1 MRFFFI
7 NRNNT
12 SKNKI
17 MHDFSNNFK
26 ERIKSLNVQD
36 ITDKIL
42 TVLNNAFDS
51 VQKVDSKVLISF
63 KEFESDSLL
72 SHIFT
77 VNVDFVQLSKNT
89 LKINNLDS
97 LSIDII
103 KTCQNNLDKTL
114 ENENYLTIEKYA
126 VQDFVTEV
134 IKDYFKESVTTE
146 KVYTISVKP
155 QDSLLIVND
164 EIVTTI
170 NGTYSDKAP
179 ENSEIKVYIS
189 SENYEPLEET
199 ITLSSEKSVFNFEL
213 KPVLCAFNLVTVPET
228 DNVHLYKK
236 VERTYLNEKTGTA
249 LKESTKP
256 SSFVF
261 SDLET
266 GYSEIPLVKNGRVYQ
281 CSVNKGSEFVLQV
294 KKRLYKDITETILF
308 ERDIF
313 EVLDLEKYCI
323 PVKITGPENCS
334 VYVNDELVEIP
345 YKTELGVN
353 EGLKIEALSD
363 TGEVYKN
370 FVIGNES
377 NISTGLEFNINFTKM
392 FDFDIKVE
400 DSSDLYIN
408 NLKIDSTSYS
418 EQFIEGS
425 VVDVRV
431 EKSGYVPI
439 VERFYITHDI
449 EKEYTLTEKLPEK
462 VLSISVEPQDAYLIL
477 NGQQVTNPYTGM
489 FTENS
494 EIQIKAFKSG
504 YKAITENIILNS
516 DIEKKYILEEVQIE
530 KPILNIDCNIPDAT
544 LVVNNDFIS
553 LPASIYGVPGSLYS
567 VMISKEGYKTYTNEI
582 RLVENTDLHV
592 ELEKLSE
599 LELTDKVKLKVNC
612 SKLNSIIMINGVQV
626 DNNSTVEYPRG
637 TILDIEATYPGYVTY
652 SRRMSISEDTD
663 LDIVLEKS
671 ENLSTYRVYV
681 YNTTGATLTVNDK
694 QVAAPYV
701 SDFEYGSKVK
711 IKSEL
716 EGYETYENELFID
729 QDYIININ
737 LKKKV
742 DINIETVIPE

>member
-1 MRFFFI
+1 MY
-7 NRNNT
+7 
-12 SKNKI
+12 
-17 MHDFSNNFK
+17 DFSNAFK
-26 ERIKSLNVQD
+26 EQIKGLNVQS
-36 ITDKIL
+36 ISAKIL

-51 VQKVDSKVLISF
+51 IQNQDGKVLISF
-63 KEFESDSLL
+63 KEFESNSVLN
-72 SHIFT
+72 HVFT
-77 VNVDFVQLSKNT
+77 VNVDFVQLSKNV
-89 LKINNLDS
+89 LKINNLNS

-103 KTCQNNLDKTL
+103 KTCRTKNFDKTL

-134 IKDYFKESVTTE
+134 VKDYFKESIVNE
-146 KVYTISVKP
+146 KVYTITVSP
-155 QDSLLIVND
+155 QDALLIVND

-179 ENSEIKVYIS
+179 ENSEIKVYVS
-189 SENYEPLEET
+189 HDNYEPVEET
-199 ITLSSEKSVFNFEL
+199 IALSSEKSVFNFEL
-213 KPVLCAFNLVTVPET
+213 KPVLCTFNLVTVPET

-261 SDLET
+261 SDPEYT
-266 GYSEIPLVKNGRVYQ
+266 YSEIPLVKNDRVYQ

-294 KKRLYKDITETILF
+294 KKRLYKDISKTILF

-334 VYVNDELVEIP
+334 VYVNDELLAIP
-345 YKTELGVN
+345 YKTDLGVN

-400 DSSDLYIN
+400 DSADLFIN
-408 NLKIDSTSYS
+408 NLKIDSGAYS
-418 EQFIEGS
+418 EKLIEGS

-431 EKSGYVPI
+431 EKSGYVP
-439 VERFYITHDI
+439 VTERFYITHDI
-449 EKEYTLTEKLPEK
+449 EKEYVLTEKLPEK

-494 EIQIKAFKSG
+494 EIQIKAFASG
-504 YKAITENIILNS
+504 YKAITENIVINS
-516 DIEKKYILEEVQIE
+516 DIEKQYTLEEVQIE
-530 KPILNIDCNIPDAT
+530 KPILNINCNIPDAT
-544 LVVNNDFIS
+544 LVVNNDFIT
-553 LPASIYGVPGSLYS
+553 LPAAIYGVPGSLYS
-567 VMISKEGYKTYTNEI
+567 VMISKEGFKTYSNEI
-582 RLVENTDLHV
+582 RLVENTDLNV
-592 ELEKLSE
+592 ELEELSE
-599 LELTDKVKLKVNC
+599 SELTDKVKLKVNC

-652 SRRMSISEDTD
+652 SRRMSISEDTE
-663 LDIVLEKS
+663 LEITLEKS
-671 ENLSTYRVYV
+671 ENLSTYRVYI
-681 YNTTGATLTVNDK
+681 YNTSGATLTVNDK

-716 EGYETYENELFID
+716 DGYKTYENELFIN
-729 QDYIININ
+729 QDYIVNIN
-737 LKKKV
+737 LEKIDEKVDV
-742 DINIETVIPE
+742 DININVK

>member
-1 MRFFFI
+1 MY
-7 NRNNT
+7 
-12 SKNKI
+12 
-17 MHDFSNNFK
+17 DFSNAFK
-26 ERIKSLNVQD
+26 EQIKGLNVQS
-36 ITDKIL
+36 TSAKIL

-51 VQKVDSKVLISF
+51 IQNQDGKVLISF
-63 KEFESDSLL
+63 KEFESNSLL

-77 VNVDFVQLSKNT
+77 VNVDFVQLSKNV
-89 LKINNLDS
+89 LKINNLNS

-103 KTCQNNLDKTL
+103 KTCRTKNFDKTL

-126 VQDFVTEV
+126 IQDFVTEV
-134 IKDYFKESVTTE
+134 VKDYFKETVTNE
-146 KVYTISVKP
+146 KVYTISVSP
-155 QDSLLIVND
+155 QDALLIVND

-179 ENSEIKVYIS
+179 ENSEIKVYVS
-189 SENYEPLEET
+189 HDNYEPVEET

-261 SDLET
+261 SDPEYT
-266 GYSEIPLVKNGRVYQ
+266 YSEIPLVKNDRVYQ

-294 KKRLYKDITETILF
+294 KKRLYKDISKTILF
-308 ERDIF
+308 DRDIF

-334 VYVNDELVEIP
+334 VYINDELVEIP

-400 DSSDLYIN
+400 DSADLYIN
-408 NLKIDSTSYS
+408 NLKIDSNTYS
-418 EQFIEGS
+418 EKLIEGS

-431 EKSGYVPI
+431 EKSGYVP
-439 VERFYITHDI
+439 VTERFYITHDI
-449 EKEYTLTEKLPEK
+449 EKEYVLTEKLPEK

-504 YKAITENIILNS
+504 YKAITENIIVNS
-516 DIEKKYILEEVQIE
+516 DIEKNYVLEEVQIN
-530 KPILNIDCNIPDAT
+530 KPILNIDCNVEDAV
-544 LVVNNDFIS
+544 LVVNNDFVT
-553 LPASIYGVPGSLYS
+553 LPASIYGNPGSLYS
-567 VMISKEGYKTYTNEI
+567 IMISKEGFKTYTNEI

-592 ELEKLSE
+592 ELEKLSSE
-599 LELTDKVKLKVNC
+599 ELTDKVKLNVKC
-612 SKLNSIIMINGVQV
+612 SKLNSLIMINGVQV

-637 TILDIEATYPGYVTY
+637 TILDIEVTYPGYATCS
-652 SRRMSISEDTD
+652 SRMTISEDTD
-663 LDIVLEKS
+663 LNIVLEKTDT
-671 ENLSTYRVYV
+671 LSSYRVYI
-681 YNTTGATLTVNDK
+681 YNTTGATLTVNGK

-716 EGYETYENELFID
+716 DGYETYENELFID
-729 QDYIININ
+729 QDYIIYIN
-737 LKKKV
+737 LEKIDEKL
-742 DINIETVIPE
+742 I

>member
-1 MRFFFI
+1 
-7 NRNNT
+7 
-12 SKNKI
+12 

-26 ERIKSLNVQD
+26 ERIKGLNVQS
-36 ITDKIL
+36 ISDKIL
-42 TVLNNAFDS
+42 TVLNSAFDS
-51 VQKVDSKVLISF
+51 VQQDDGKVLISF
-63 KEFESDSLL
+63 KEFESNSLL

-77 VNVDFVQLSKNT
+77 VNVDFVQLSKNV

-103 KTCQNNLDKTL
+103 KTCRTKNFDKTL

-126 VQDFVTEV
+126 IQDFVTEV
-134 IKDYFKESVTTE
+134 IKDYFKESVTNE

-155 QDSLLIVND
+155 QDALLIVND

-189 SENYEPLEET
+189 SDNYEPIEET
-199 ITLSSEKSVFNFEL
+199 ITLSSEKSVFDFEL

-261 SDLET
+261 SDLEYT
-266 GYSEIPLVKNGRVYQ
+266 YSEIPLVKNGRVYQ

-294 KKRLYKDITETILF
+294 KKRLYKDISETILF

-313 EVLDLEKYCI
+313 EVIDLEKYCI

-400 DSSDLYIN
+400 DSADLYIN
-408 NLKIDSTSYS
+408 NLKIDSGAYS
-418 EQFIEGS
+418 EKLIEGS

-431 EKSGYVPI
+431 EKSGYVP
-439 VERFYITHDI
+439 VTERFYITQDI

-477 NGQQVTNPYTGM
+477 NGQQVTNPYSGM

-504 YKAITENIILNS
+504 YKAITENIIVNS
-516 DIEKKYILEEVQIE
+516 DIEKNYILEEVQIN
-530 KPILNIDCNIPDAT
+530 KPILNIDCNVEGAV

-553 LPASIYGVPGSLYS
+553 LPASIYGNPGSLYS
-567 VMISKEGYKTYTNEI
+567 VMISKEGFKTYTNEI
-582 RLVENTDLHV
+582 RLLENTDLHV
-592 ELEKLSE
+592 ELEELSE
-599 LELTDKVKLKVNC
+599 SELTDKVKLNVKC

-626 DNNSTVEYPRG
+626 DNNSTLEYPRG
-637 TILDIEATYPGYVTY
+637 TILDIEATYPGYATY
-652 SRRMSISEDTD
+652 SSRMTISEDSD
-663 LDIVLEKS
+663 LDIVLEKTD
-671 ENLSTYRVYV
+671 NLSSYRVYV

-694 QVAAPYV
+694 QVSAPFV

-716 EGYETYENELFID
+716 DGYETYENELFID
-729 QDYIININ
+729 QDYIIYIN
-737 LKKKV
+737 LQKL
-742 DINIETVIPE
+742 

>member
-1 MRFFFI
+1 
-7 NRNNT
+7 
-12 SKNKI
+12 

-26 ERIKSLNVQD
+26 ERIKGLNVQS
-36 ITDKIL
+36 ISDKIL
-42 TVLNNAFDS
+42 TVLNSAFDS
-51 VQKVDSKVLISF
+51 VQQDDGKVLISF
-63 KEFESDSLL
+63 KEFESNSLL

-77 VNVDFVQLSKNT
+77 VNVDFVQLSKNV

-103 KTCQNNLDKTL
+103 KTCRTKNFDKTL

-126 VQDFVTEV
+126 IQDFVTEV
-134 IKDYFKESVTTE
+134 IKDYFKESVTNE

-155 QDSLLIVND
+155 QDALLIVND

-189 SENYEPLEET
+189 SDNYEPIEET

-236 VERTYLNEKTGTA
+236 VERTYLNENTGTA

-261 SDLET
+261 SDLEYT
-266 GYSEIPLVKNGRVYQ
+266 YSEIPLVKNGRVYQ
-281 CSVNKGSEFVLQV
+281 CSVNKGSEFVLEV
-294 KKRLYKDITETILF
+294 KKRLYKDISETILF

-345 YKTELGVN
+345 YKTELAVN

-400 DSSDLYIN
+400 DSADLYIN
-408 NLKIDSTSYS
+408 NLKIDSGTYS
-418 EQFIEGS
+418 EKLIEGS
-425 VVDVRV
+425 VIDVRV
-431 EKSGYVPI
+431 EKSGYVPV
-439 VERFYITHDI
+439 VERFYITQDI

-477 NGQQVTNPYTGM
+477 NGQQVTNPYSGM

-504 YKAITENIILNS
+504 YKAITENIIVNS
-516 DIEKKYILEEVQIE
+516 DIEKNYTLEEVQIN
-530 KPILNIDCNIPDAT
+530 KPILNIDCNVEGAT

-553 LPASIYGVPGSLYS
+553 LPASIYGNPGSLYS
-567 VMISKEGYKTYTNEI
+567 VMISKEGFKTYTNEI
-582 RLVENTDLHV
+582 RLLENTDLHV
-592 ELEKLSE
+592 ELEELSE
-599 LELTDKVKLKVNC
+599 SELTDKVKLNVKC

-626 DNNSTVEYPRG
+626 DNNSTLEYPRG
-637 TILDIEATYPGYVTY
+637 TILDIEATYPGYATY
-652 SRRMSISEDTD
+652 SSRMTISEDSD
-663 LDIVLEKS
+663 LDIVLEKTD
-671 ENLSTYRVYV
+671 NLSSYRVYV

-694 QVAAPYV
+694 QVSAPFV

-716 EGYETYENELFID
+716 DGYETYENELFID
-729 QDYIININ
+729 QDYIIYIN
-737 LKKKV
+737 LEKI
-742 DINIETVIPE
+742 DETLL

>member
-1 MRFFFI
+1 
-7 NRNNT
+7 
-12 SKNKI
+12 

-26 ERIKSLNVQD
+26 ERIKGLNVQS
-36 ITDKIL
+36 ISDKIL
-42 TVLNNAFDS
+42 TVLNSAFDS
-51 VQKVDSKVLISF
+51 VQQDDGKVLISF
-63 KEFESDSLL
+63 KEFESNSLL

-103 KTCQNNLDKTL
+103 KTCRTKNFDKTL

-126 VQDFVTEV
+126 IQDFVTEV
-134 IKDYFKESVTTE
+134 IKDYFKESVTNE

-155 QDSLLIVND
+155 QDALLIVND

-170 NGTYSDKAP
+170 NGTYSNKAP

-189 SENYEPLEET
+189 SDNYEPIEET
-199 ITLSSEKSVFNFEL
+199 ITLSSEKSVFDFEL

-261 SDLET
+261 SDLEYA
-266 GYSEIPLVKNGRVYQ
+266 YSEIPLVKNGRVYQ
-281 CSVNKGSEFVLQV
+281 CSVNKGSEFVLEV
-294 KKRLYKDITETILF
+294 KKRLYKDISETILF

-313 EVLDLEKYCI
+313 EVIDLEKYCI

-345 YKTELGVN
+345 YKTELAVN

-400 DSSDLYIN
+400 DSADLFIN
-408 NLKIDSTSYS
+408 NLKIDSGTYS
-418 EQFIEGS
+418 EKLIEGS

-431 EKSGYVPI
+431 EKSGYVPV
-439 VERFYITHDI
+439 VERFYITQDI
-449 EKEYTLTEKLPEK
+449 EKEYTLTERLPEK

-477 NGQQVTNPYTGM
+477 NGQQVTNPYSGM

-504 YKAITENIILNS
+504 YKAITENIIVNS
-516 DIEKKYILEEVQIE
+516 DIEKNYSLEEVQIN
-530 KPILNIDCNIPDAT
+530 KPILNIDCNVEDAV
-544 LVVNNDFIS
+544 LVVNNDFIT
-553 LPASIYGVPGSLYS
+553 LPASIYGNPGSLYS
-567 VMISKEGYKTYTNEI
+567 VMISKEGFKTYTNEI
-582 RLVENTDLHV
+582 RLLENTDLHV
-592 ELEKLSE
+592 ELEELSE
-599 LELTDKVKLKVNC
+599 SELTDKVKLNVKC

-626 DNNSTVEYPRG
+626 DNNSTLEYPRG
-637 TILDIEATYPGYVTY
+637 TILDIEATYPGYATY
-652 SRRMSISEDTD
+652 SSRMTISEDSD
-663 LDIVLEKS
+663 LDIVLEKTD
-671 ENLSTYRVYV
+671 NLSSYRVYV

-694 QVAAPYV
+694 QVSAPFV

-716 EGYETYENELFID
+716 DGYKTYENELFID
-729 QDYIININ
+729 QDYIIYIN
-737 LKKKV
+737 LQKL
-742 DINIETVIPE
+742 

>member
-1 MRFFFI
+1 
-7 NRNNT
+7 
-12 SKNKI
+12 
-17 MHDFSNNFK
+17 MHDFSNAFK
-26 ERIKSLNVQD
+26 EQIKGLNVQS
-36 ITDKIL
+36 ISAKIL

-51 VQKVDSKVLISF
+51 VQKDDSKVLISF
-63 KEFESDSLL
+63 KEFESNSVL

-77 VNVDFVQLSKNT
+77 VNVDFVQLSKNV

-103 KTCQNNLDKTL
+103 KTCRTKNFDKTL

-126 VQDFVTEV
+126 IQDFVTEV
-134 IKDYFKESVTTE
+134 VKDYFKESIVNE

-155 QDSLLIVND
+155 QDALLIVND
-164 EIVTTI
+164 KSVTTI

-179 ENSEIKVYIS
+179 ENSEIKVYVSHDNYQSIE
-189 SENYEPLEET
+189 ENIVVT
-199 ITLSSEKSVFNFEL
+199 SDKTLFNFNLE
-213 KPVLCAFNLVTVPET
+213 PVLCAFNLVTVPET

-261 SDLET
+261 SDPEYT
-266 GYSEIPLVKNGRVYQ
+266 YSEIPLVKNGRVYQ
-281 CSVNKGSEFVLQV
+281 CSVNKGSEFVLRV
-294 KKRLYKDITETILF
+294 KKRLYKDISETILF
-308 ERDIF
+308 EKDIF
-313 EVLDLEKYCI
+313 KVLDLEKYCI

-363 TGEVYKN
+363 SGEVYKN

-400 DSSDLYIN
+400 DSADLYIN
-408 NLKIDSTSYS
+408 NLKIDSGAYS
-418 EQFIEGS
+418 EKLIEGS

-431 EKSGYVPI
+431 EKSGYVP
-439 VERFYITHDI
+439 VTERFYITHDI

-477 NGQQVTNPYTGM
+477 NGQQVTNPYSGM

-504 YKAITENIILNS
+504 YKAITENIIVNS
-516 DIEKKYILEEVQIE
+516 DIEKNYALEEVQIE
-530 KPILNIDCNIPDAT
+530 KPILNIDCNIKDAT
-544 LVVNNDFIS
+544 LVVNNDFIT
-553 LPASIYGVPGSLYS
+553 LPASIYGNPGSLYS
-567 VMISKEGYKTYTNEI
+567 VMISKEGFKTYTNEI
-582 RLVENTDLHV
+582 RLLENTDLHV
-592 ELEKLSE
+592 ELEELSSE
-599 LELTDKVKLKVNC
+599 ELTDKVKLNVKC

-626 DNNSTVEYPRG
+626 DNNSTLEYPRG

-652 SRRMSISEDTD
+652 SRRMSISEDTE
-663 LDIVLEKS
+663 LEITLEKS
-671 ENLSTYRVYV
+671 ENLSTYRVYI
-681 YNTTGATLTVNDK
+681 YNTSGATLTVNDK

-716 EGYETYENELFID
+716 DGYKTYENELFID
-729 QDYIININ
+729 QDYIIYIN
-737 LKKKV
+737 LKKL
-742 DINIETVIPE
+742 DI

>member
-1 MRFFFI
+1 MY
-7 NRNNT
+7 
-12 SKNKI
+12 
-17 MHDFSNNFK
+17 DFSNAFK
-26 ERIKSLNVQD
+26 EQIKGLNVQS
-36 ITDKIL
+36 ISAKIL

-51 VQKVDSKVLISF
+51 IQNQDGKVLISF
-63 KEFESDSLL
+63 KEFESNSLL

-77 VNVDFVQLSKNT
+77 VNVDFVQLSKNV
-89 LKINNLDS
+89 LKINNLNS

-103 KTCQNNLDKTL
+103 KTCRTKNFDKTL

-126 VQDFVTEV
+126 IQDFVTEV
-134 IKDYFKESVTTE
+134 VKDYFKESVTNE
-146 KVYTISVKP
+146 KVYTITVKP
-155 QDSLLIVND
+155 QDALLIVND
-164 EIVTTI
+164 EKVTTI

-189 SENYEPLEET
+189 SDNYEPVEET
-199 ITLSSEKSVFNFEL
+199 ITLSSEKSIFNFEL
-213 KPVLCAFNLVTVPET
+213 KPVLCTFNLVTVPET

-261 SDLET
+261 SDPEYT
-266 GYSEIPLVKNGRVYQ
+266 YSEIPLVKNDRVYQ

-294 KKRLYKDITETILF
+294 KKRLYKDISKTILF

-400 DSSDLYIN
+400 DSADLFIN
-408 NLKIDSTSYS
+408 NLKIDSGAYS
-418 EQFIEGS
+418 EKLIEGS

-431 EKSGYVPI
+431 EKSGYVP
-439 VERFYITHDI
+439 VTERFYITHDI

-494 EIQIKAFKSG
+494 EIQIKVFKSG
-504 YKAITENIILNS
+504 YKAITENIIVNS
-516 DIEKKYILEEVQIE
+516 DIEKNYVLEKVQIN
-530 KPILNIDCNIPDAT
+530 KPILNIDCNVEDAV
-544 LVVNNDFIS
+544 LVVNNDFVT
-553 LPASIYGVPGSLYS
+553 LPASIYGNPGSLYS
-567 VMISKEGYKTYTNEI
+567 IMISKEGFKTYTNEI

-592 ELEKLSE
+592 ELEKLSSE
-599 LELTDKVKLKVNC
+599 ELTDKVKLNVKC
-612 SKLNSIIMINGVQV
+612 SKLNSLIMINGVQV

-637 TILDIEATYPGYVTY
+637 TILDIEVTYPGYATCS
-652 SRRMSISEDTD
+652 SRMTISEDTD
-663 LDIVLEKS
+663 LNIVLEKTD
-671 ENLSTYRVYV
+671 NLSSYRVYI
-681 YNTTGATLTVNDK
+681 YNTTGATLTVNGK
-694 QVAAPYV
+694 QVASPYV

-716 EGYETYENELFID
+716 DGYETYENELFID
-729 QDYIININ
+729 QDYIIYIN
-737 LKKKV
+737 LEKIDEKL
-742 DINIETVIPE
+742 I

>member
-1 MRFFFI
+1 
-7 NRNNT
+7 
-12 SKNKI
+12 

-26 ERIKSLNVQD
+26 ERIKSLNVQS
-36 ITDKIL
+36 TSDKIL
-42 TVLNNAFDS
+42 TVLNNAFDT

-63 KEFESDSLL
+63 KEFESNSLL

-77 VNVDFVQLSKNT
+77 VNVDFVQLSKNV

-103 KTCQNNLDKTL
+103 KTCRTKNFDKTL

-126 VQDFVTEV
+126 IQDFVTEV
-134 IKDYFKESVTTE
+134 IKDYFKESIVNE

-155 QDSLLIVND
+155 QDALLIVND

-179 ENSEIKVYIS
+179 ENSEIKVYVSHDNYQSIE
-189 SENYEPLEET
+189 ENIVVT
-199 ITLSSEKSVFNFEL
+199 SDKTLFNFNLE
-213 KPVLCAFNLVTVPET
+213 PVLCAFNLVTVPET

-236 VERTYLNEKTGTA
+236 VERTYLNEKTGTS

-261 SDLET
+261 SDPEYT
-266 GYSEIPLVKNGRVYQ
+266 YSEIPLVKNGRVYQ

-294 KKRLYKDITETILF
+294 KKRLYKDISETILF

-313 EVLDLEKYCI
+313 EVIDLEKYCI

-400 DSSDLYIN
+400 DSADLFIN
-408 NLKIDSTSYS
+408 NLKIDSGNYS
-418 EQFIEGS
+418 EKLIEGS

-431 EKSGYVPI
+431 EKSGYVP
-439 VERFYITHDI
+439 VTERFYITHDI

-462 VLSISVEPQDAYLIL
+462 VLSVSVEPQDAYLIL

-489 FTENS
+489 FTENT

-504 YKAITENIILNS
+504 YKAITENIIVNS
-516 DIEKKYILEEVQIE
+516 DIEKKYILEEVQIN
-530 KPILNIDCNIPDAT
+530 KPILNIDCNVEDAV

-553 LPASIYGVPGSLYS
+553 LPAAIYGNPGSLYS
-567 VMISKEGYKTYTNEI
+567 VMISKEGFKTYTNEI
-582 RLVENTDLHV
+582 RLLENTDLHV
-592 ELEKLSE
+592 ELEELSE
-599 LELTDKVKLKVNC
+599 SELTDKVKLNVKC

-626 DNNSTVEYPRG
+626 DNNSTLEYPRG
-637 TILDIEATYPGYVTY
+637 TILEIEATYPGYATY
-652 SRRMSISEDTD
+652 SSRMTISEDSD

-671 ENLSTYRVYV
+671 ENLSTYRVYI

-694 QVAAPYV
+694 QVSAPYV

-716 EGYETYENELFID
+716 DGYETYENELFID
-729 QDYIININ
+729 QDYIIYIN
-737 LKKKV
+737 LKKL
-742 DINIETVIPE
+742 DI

>member
-1 MRFFFI
+1 MY
-7 NRNNT
+7 
-12 SKNKI
+12 
-17 MHDFSNNFK
+17 DFSNAFK
-26 ERIKSLNVQD
+26 EQIKGLNVQS
-36 ITDKIL
+36 ISAKIL

-51 VQKVDSKVLISF
+51 IQNQDGKVLISF
-63 KEFESDSLL
+63 KEFESNSVL

-77 VNVDFVQLSKNT
+77 VNVDFVQLSKNV

-103 KTCQNNLDKTL
+103 KTCRTKNFDKTL

-126 VQDFVTEV
+126 IQDFVTEV
-134 IKDYFKESVTTE
+134 VKDYFKESIVNE

-155 QDSLLIVND
+155 QDALLIVND
-164 EIVTTI
+164 EKVTTI

-179 ENSEIKVYIS
+179 ENTEIKVYVSHDNYQSIE
-189 SENYEPLEET
+189 ENIVVT
-199 ITLSSEKSVFNFEL
+199 SDKTLFNFNLE
-213 KPVLCAFNLVTVPET
+213 PVLCAFNLVTVPET

-261 SDLET
+261 SDPEYT
-266 GYSEIPLVKNGRVYQ
+266 YSEIPLVKNGRVYQ

-294 KKRLYKDITETILF
+294 KKRLYKDISETILF

-313 EVLDLEKYCI
+313 KVLDLEKYCI

-392 FDFDIKVE
+392 FDFDIRVE
-400 DSSDLYIN
+400 DSADLYIN
-408 NLKIDSTSYS
+408 NLKIDSNTYS
-418 EQFIEGS
+418 EKLIEGS

-431 EKSGYVPI
+431 EKSGYVP
-439 VERFYITHDI
+439 VAERFYITHDI
-449 EKEYTLTEKLPEK
+449 EKEYVLTEKLPEK

-494 EIQIKAFKSG
+494 EIQIKAFKPG
-504 YKAITENIILNS
+504 YKAITESIIVNS
-516 DIEKKYILEEVQIE
+516 DIEKNYILEEVQIN
-530 KPILNIDCNIPDAT
+530 KPILNIDCNVEDAT
-544 LVVNNDFIS
+544 LVVNNDFVT
-553 LPASIYGVPGSLYS
+553 LPASIYGNPGSLYS
-567 VMISKEGYKTYTNEI
+567 IMISKEGFKTYTNEI

-592 ELEKLSE
+592 ELEKLSSE
-599 LELTDKVKLKVNC
+599 ELTDIVKLNVKC
-612 SKLNSIIMINGVQV
+612 SKLNSLIMINGVQV

-637 TILDIEATYPGYVTY
+637 TILDIEVTYPGYATCS
-652 SRRMSISEDTD
+652 SRMTISEDTD
-663 LDIVLEKS
+663 LNIVLEKTD
-671 ENLSTYRVYV
+671 NLSSYRVYI

-716 EGYETYENELFID
+716 DGYETYENELFID
-729 QDYIININ
+729 QDYIIYIN
-737 LKKKV
+737 LEKIDEKL
-742 DINIETVIPE
+742 I

>member
-1 MRFFFI
+1 MY
-7 NRNNT
+7 
-12 SKNKI
+12 
-17 MHDFSNNFK
+17 DFSNAFK
-26 ERIKSLNVQD
+26 EQIKGLNVQS
-36 ITDKIL
+36 ISAKIL

-51 VQKVDSKVLISF
+51 IQNQDGKVLISF
-63 KEFESDSLL
+63 KEFESNSVL

-77 VNVDFVQLSKNT
+77 VNVDFVQLSKNV
-89 LKINNLDS
+89 LKINNLNS

-103 KTCQNNLDKTL
+103 KTCRTKNFDKTL

-126 VQDFVTEV
+126 IQDFVTEV
-134 IKDYFKESVTTE
+134 VKDYFKESIVNE

-155 QDSLLIVND
+155 QDATLIVND
-164 EIVTTI
+164 KIVTTI
-170 NGTYSDKAP
+170 NGTYSDKTP
-179 ENSEIKVYIS
+179 ENSEIKVYVS
-189 SENYEPLEET
+189 HDNYEPIEET
-199 ITLSSEKSVFNFEL
+199 IVVTSDKTLFNFNLE
-213 KPVLCAFNLVTVPET
+213 PVLCSFNLVTVPET

-261 SDLET
+261 SDPEYT
-266 GYSEIPLVKNGRVYQ
+266 YSEIPLVKNDRVYQ

-294 KKRLYKDITETILF
+294 KKRLYKDISKTILF
-308 ERDIF
+308 DRDIF

-400 DSSDLYIN
+400 DSADLYIN
-408 NLKIDSTSYS
+408 NLKIDSNSYS
-418 EQFIEGS
+418 EKLIEGS

-431 EKSGYVPI
+431 EKSGYVP
-439 VERFYITHDI
+439 VTERFYITHDI
-449 EKEYTLTEKLPEK
+449 EKEYVLTEKLPEK
-462 VLSISVEPQDAYLIL
+462 VLSISVEPQDAYLML
-477 NGQQVTNPYTGM
+477 NGQQVANPYTGM

-504 YKAITENIILNS
+504 YKAITENIVINS
-516 DIEKKYILEEVQIE
+516 DIEKKYILEEVQIN
-530 KPILNIDCNIPDAT
+530 KPILNIDCNVEDAT
-544 LVVNNDFIS
+544 LVVNNDFVT
-553 LPASIYGVPGSLYS
+553 LPASIYGNPGSLYS
-567 VMISKEGYKTYTNEI
+567 IMISKEGYKTYTNEI
-582 RLVENTDLHV
+582 RLVENTDINV
-592 ELEKLSE
+592 ELEKLSSE
-599 LELTDKVKLKVNC
+599 ELTDIVKLNVKC
-612 SKLNSIIMINGVQV
+612 SKLNSLIMINGVQV

-637 TILDIEATYPGYVTY
+637 TILDIEVTYPGYATCS
-652 SRRMSISEDTD
+652 SRMTISEDTD
-663 LDIVLEKS
+663 LNIVLEKTD
-671 ENLSTYRVYV
+671 NLSSYRVYI
-681 YNTTGATLTVNDK
+681 YNTTGATLTVNGK
-694 QVAAPYV
+694 QVAAPFV

-716 EGYETYENELFID
+716 DGYETYENELFID
-729 QDYIININ
+729 QDYIIYIN
-737 LKKKV
+737 LEKIDEKV
-742 DINIETVIPE
+742 

>member
-1 MRFFFI
+1 MR
-7 NRNNT
+7 
-12 SKNKI
+12 
-17 MHDFSNNFK
+17 DFSNSFK
-26 ERIKSLNVQD
+26 EHIKKLDVQN
-36 ITDKIL
+36 TANEIL
-42 TVLNNAFDS
+42 ATLNNSFDS
-51 VQKVDSKVLISF
+51 IVNDDKVLISF
-63 KEFESDSLL
+63 RDFDGKSIK

-77 VNVDFVQLSKNT
+77 VNVDFVSLSKNV
-89 LKINNLDS
+89 LKINNLNT

-103 KTCQNNLDKTL
+103 NQCSDVQIQNTLDSGLYFSILKFAL
-114 ENENYLTIEKYA
+114 
-126 VQDFVTEV
+126 QDFITETVT
-134 IKDYFKESVTTE
+134 DLFKESIVNE

-155 QDSLLIVND
+155 QDALLIVND
-164 EIVTTI
+164 EIVTTV
-170 NGTYSDKAP
+170 NGTYSNKAP
-179 ENSEIKVYIS
+179 ENSEIKVHIS
-189 SENYEPLEET
+189 SENYEPVEET
-199 ITLSSEKSVFNFEL
+199 FTLSSEKSVYDFEL
-213 KPVLCAFNLVTVPET
+213 KPVLCTFNLVTVPET

-236 VERTYLNEKTGTA
+236 VERTYLNEKSGTA

-261 SDLET
+261 SDPEYT
-266 GYSEIPLVKNGRVYQ
+266 YSEIPLDKNGRVYQ

-294 KKRLYKDITETILF
+294 KKRLYKDISETILF
-308 ERDIF
+308 DHDIF
-313 EVLDLEKYCI
+313 KVIDLEEYFV
-323 PVKITGPENCS
+323 PVKINAPENCS
-334 VYVNDELVEIP
+334 VYINDELVTVP
-345 YKTELGVN
+345 YSTKLAVN

-370 FVIGNES
+370 FVIANES
-377 NISTGLEFNINFTKM
+377 NISTGLEFDIEFTKM
-392 FDFDIKVE
+392 FNFDIKVE
-400 DSSDLYIN
+400 DSADLYIN

-418 EQFIEGS
+418 EQLIEGS
-425 VVDVRV
+425 IVDVRV
-431 EKSGYVPI
+431 EKSGYVP
-439 VERFYITHDI
+439 VTERFYITHDI
-449 EKEYTLTEKLPEK
+449 EKEYVLTEKLPEK

-494 EIQIKAFKSG
+494 EVQIKAFKSG
-504 YKAITENIILNS
+504 YKAITENIVINS
-516 DIEKKYILEEVQIE
+516 DIEKQYTLEEVQIE

-544 LVVNNDFIS
+544 LVVNNDFIT
-553 LPASIYGVPGSLYS
+553 LPASIYGVPGSLYNI
-567 VMISKEGYKTYTNEI
+567 MISKEGFKTYSNEI

-592 ELEKLSE
+592 ELEELSPE
-599 LELTDKVKLKVNC
+599 ELTDKVKLNVKC

-626 DNNSTVEYPRG
+626 DNNSTLEYPRG

-671 ENLSTYRVYV
+671 ENLSTYRVYI
-681 YNTTGATLTVNDK
+681 YNTSGATLTVNDK

-742 DINIETVIPE
+742 DINVDINIM

>member
-1 MRFFFI
+1 
-7 NRNNT
+7 
-12 SKNKI
+12 

-26 ERIKSLNVQD
+26 ERIKSLNVQS
-36 ITDKIL
+36 TSAKIL

-63 KEFESDSLL
+63 KEFESNSLL

-77 VNVDFVQLSKNT
+77 VNVDFVQLSKNV

-103 KTCQNNLDKTL
+103 KTCRTKNFDKTL

-126 VQDFVTEV
+126 IQDFVTEV
-134 IKDYFKESVTTE
+134 IKDYFKESIVNE

-155 QDSLLIVND
+155 QDALLIVND

-179 ENSEIKVYIS
+179 ENSEIKVYVSHDNYQSIE
-189 SENYEPLEET
+189 ENIVVT
-199 ITLSSEKSVFNFEL
+199 SDKTLFNFNLE
-213 KPVLCAFNLVTVPET
+213 PVLCAFNLVTVPET

-236 VERTYLNEKTGTA
+236 VERTYLNEKTGTS

-261 SDLET
+261 SDPEYT
-266 GYSEIPLVKNGRVYQ
+266 YSEIPLVKNGRVYQ

-294 KKRLYKDITETILF
+294 KKRLYKDISETILF

-400 DSSDLYIN
+400 DSADLFIN
-408 NLKIDSTSYS
+408 NLKIDSGNYS
-418 EQFIEGS
+418 EKLIEGS

-431 EKSGYVPI
+431 EKSGYVP
-439 VERFYITHDI
+439 VTERFYITHDI

-462 VLSISVEPQDAYLIL
+462 VLSVSVEPQDAYLIL

-489 FTENS
+489 FTENT

-504 YKAITENIILNS
+504 YKAITENIIVNS
-516 DIEKKYILEEVQIE
+516 DIEKKYILEEVQIN
-530 KPILNIDCNIPDAT
+530 KPILNIDCNVEDAV

-553 LPASIYGVPGSLYS
+553 LPAAIYGNPGSLYS
-567 VMISKEGYKTYTNEI
+567 VMISKEGFKTYTNEI
-582 RLVENTDLHV
+582 RLLENTDLHV
-592 ELEKLSE
+592 ELEELSE
-599 LELTDKVKLKVNC
+599 SELTDKVKLNVKC

-626 DNNSTVEYPRG
+626 DNNSTLEYPRG
-637 TILDIEATYPGYVTY
+637 TILDIEATYPGYATY
-652 SRRMSISEDTD
+652 SSRMTISEDSD

-671 ENLSTYRVYV
+671 ENLSTYRVYI
-681 YNTTGATLTVNDK
+681 YNTTGATLTVNGK
-694 QVAAPYV
+694 QVAAPFV

-716 EGYETYENELFID
+716 DGYETYENELFID
-729 QDYIININ
+729 QDYIIYIN
-737 LKKKV
+737 LKKL
-742 DINIETVIPE
+742 DI

>member
-1 MRFFFI
+1 MY
-7 NRNNT
+7 
-12 SKNKI
+12 
-17 MHDFSNNFK
+17 DFSNAFK
-26 ERIKSLNVQD
+26 EQIKGLNVQS
-36 ITDKIL
+36 TSAKIL

-51 VQKVDSKVLISF
+51 IQNQDGKVLISF
-63 KEFESDSLL
+63 KEFESNSLL

-77 VNVDFVQLSKNT
+77 VNVDFVQLSKNV
-89 LKINNLDS
+89 LKINNLNS

-103 KTCQNNLDKTL
+103 KTCRTKNFDKTL
-114 ENENYLTIEKYA
+114 ENENHLTIEKYA
-126 VQDFVTEV
+126 IQDFVTEV
-134 IKDYFKESVTTE
+134 VKDYFKECVTNE

-155 QDSLLIVND
+155 QDALLIVND
-164 EIVTTI
+164 EKVTTI

-179 ENSEIKVYIS
+179 ENSEIKVYVS
-189 SENYEPLEET
+189 HDNYEPVEET
-199 ITLSSEKSVFNFEL
+199 IVVTSDKTLFNFNLE
-213 KPVLCAFNLVTVPET
+213 PVLCTFNLVTVPET

-261 SDLET
+261 SDPEYT
-266 GYSEIPLVKNGRVYQ
+266 YSEIPLVKNDRVYQ

-294 KKRLYKDITETILF
+294 KKRLYKDISETILF

-313 EVLDLEKYCI
+313 KVLDLEKYCI

-363 TGEVYKN
+363 TGDVYKN

-400 DSSDLYIN
+400 DSADLFIN
-408 NLKIDSTSYS
+408 NLKIDSGAYS
-418 EQFIEGS
+418 EKLIEGS

-431 EKSGYVPI
+431 EKSGYVP
-439 VERFYITHDI
+439 VTERFYITHDI
-449 EKEYTLTEKLPEK
+449 EKEYVLTEKLPEK

-494 EIQIKAFKSG
+494 EIQIKVFKSG
-504 YKAITENIILNS
+504 YKAITENIIVNS
-516 DIEKKYILEEVQIE
+516 DIEKNYVLEEVQIN
-530 KPILNIDCNIPDAT
+530 KPILNIECNVEDAV
-544 LVVNNDFIS
+544 LVVNNDFVT
-553 LPASIYGVPGSLYS
+553 LPASIYGNPGSLYS
-567 VMISKEGYKTYTNEI
+567 IMISKEGFKTYTNEI

-592 ELEKLSE
+592 ELEKLSSE
-599 LELTDKVKLKVNC
+599 ELTDIVKLNVKC
-612 SKLNSIIMINGVQV
+612 SKLNSLIMINGVQV

-637 TILDIEATYPGYVTY
+637 TILDIEVTYPGYATCS
-652 SRRMSISEDTD
+652 SRMTISEDTD
-663 LDIVLEKS
+663 LNIVLEKTD
-671 ENLSTYRVYV
+671 NLSSYRVYI
-681 YNTTGATLTVNDK
+681 YNTTGATLTVNGK

-716 EGYETYENELFID
+716 DGYETYENELFID
-729 QDYIININ
+729 QDYIIYIN
-737 LKKKV
+737 LEKIDEKL
-742 DINIETVIPE
+742 I

>member
-1 MRFFFI
+1 MY
-7 NRNNT
+7 
-12 SKNKI
+12 
-17 MHDFSNNFK
+17 DFSNAFK
-26 ERIKSLNVQD
+26 EQIKGLNVQS
-36 ITDKIL
+36 ISAKIL

-51 VQKVDSKVLISF
+51 IQNQDGKVLISF
-63 KEFESDSLL
+63 KEFESNSLL

-77 VNVDFVQLSKNT
+77 VNVDFVQLSKNV
-89 LKINNLDS
+89 LKINNLNS

-103 KTCQNNLDKTL
+103 KTCRTKNFDKTL

-134 IKDYFKESVTTE
+134 VKDYFKESVTNE
-146 KVYTISVKP
+146 KVYTITVSP
-155 QDSLLIVND
+155 QDALLIVND
-164 EIVTTI
+164 EKVTTI

-179 ENSEIKVYIS
+179 ENSEIKVYVS
-189 SENYEPLEET
+189 HDNYEPVEET
-199 ITLSSEKSVFNFEL
+199 INLSSEKSVFNFEL
-213 KPVLCAFNLVTVPET
+213 KPVLCTFNLVTVPET

-261 SDLET
+261 SDPEYT
-266 GYSEIPLVKNGRVYQ
+266 YSEIPLVKNDRVYQ

-294 KKRLYKDITETILF
+294 KKRLYKDISKTILF

-334 VYVNDELVEIP
+334 VYINDELVEIP

-400 DSSDLYIN
+400 DSADLYIN
-408 NLKIDSTSYS
+408 NLKIDSGAYS
-418 EQFIEGS
+418 EKLIEGS

-431 EKSGYVPI
+431 EKSGYVP
-439 VERFYITHDI
+439 VTERFYITQDI
-449 EKEYTLTEKLPEK
+449 EKEYVLTEKLPEK

-494 EIQIKAFKSG
+494 EIQIKVFKSG
-504 YKAITENIILNS
+504 YKAITENIIVNS
-516 DIEKKYILEEVQIE
+516 DIEKNYVLEEVQIN
-530 KPILNIDCNIPDAT
+530 KPILNIDCNVEDAV
-544 LVVNNDFIS
+544 LVVNNDFVT
-553 LPASIYGVPGSLYS
+553 LPASIYGNPGSLYS
-567 VMISKEGYKTYTNEI
+567 IMISKEGFKTYTNEI

-592 ELEKLSE
+592 ELEKLSSE
-599 LELTDKVKLKVNC
+599 ELTDKVKLNVKC
-612 SKLNSIIMINGVQV
+612 SKLNSLIMINGVQV

-637 TILDIEATYPGYVTY
+637 TILDIEVTYPGYATCS
-652 SRRMSISEDTD
+652 SRMTISEDTD
-663 LDIVLEKS
+663 LNIVLEKTD
-671 ENLSTYRVYV
+671 NLSSYRVYI

-716 EGYETYENELFID
+716 DGYETYENELFID
-729 QDYIININ
+729 QDYIIYIN
-737 LKKKV
+737 LEKIDEKL
-742 DINIETVIPE
+742 I

>member
-1 MRFFFI
+1 MY
-7 NRNNT
+7 
-12 SKNKI
+12 
-17 MHDFSNNFK
+17 DFSNAFK
-26 ERIKSLNVQD
+26 EQIKGLNVQS
-36 ITDKIL
+36 ISAKIL

-51 VQKVDSKVLISF
+51 IQNQDGKVLISF
-63 KEFESDSLL
+63 KEFESNSLL

-77 VNVDFVQLSKNT
+77 VNVDFVQLSKNV
-89 LKINNLDS
+89 LKINNLNS

-103 KTCQNNLDKTL
+103 KTCRTKNFDKTL

-134 IKDYFKESVTTE
+134 VKDYFKESVTNE
-146 KVYTISVKP
+146 KVYTITVSP
-155 QDSLLIVND
+155 QDALLIVND
-164 EIVTTI
+164 EKVTTI

-179 ENSEIKVYIS
+179 ENSEIKVYVS
-189 SENYEPLEET
+189 HDNYEPVEET
-199 ITLSSEKSVFNFEL
+199 INLSSEKSVFNFEL
-213 KPVLCAFNLVTVPET
+213 KPVLCTFNLVTVPET

-261 SDLET
+261 SDPEYT
-266 GYSEIPLVKNGRVYQ
+266 YSEIPLVKNDRVYQ

-294 KKRLYKDITETILF
+294 KKRLYKDISKTILF

-400 DSSDLYIN
+400 DSADLYIN
-408 NLKIDSTSYS
+408 NLKIDSGAYS
-418 EQFIEGS
+418 EKLIEGS

-431 EKSGYVPI
+431 EKSGYVP
-439 VERFYITHDI
+439 VTERFYITHDI
-449 EKEYTLTEKLPEK
+449 EKEYVLTEKLPEK

-494 EIQIKAFKSG
+494 EIQIKVFKSG
-504 YKAITENIILNS
+504 YKAITENIIVNS
-516 DIEKKYILEEVQIE
+516 DIEKNYVLEEVQIN
-530 KPILNIDCNIPDAT
+530 KPILNIDCNVEDAV
-544 LVVNNDFIS
+544 LVVNNDFVT
-553 LPASIYGVPGSLYS
+553 LPASIYGNPGSLYS
-567 VMISKEGYKTYTNEI
+567 IMISKEGFKTYTNEI

-592 ELEKLSE
+592 ELEKLSSE
-599 LELTDKVKLKVNC
+599 ELTDKVKLNVKC
-612 SKLNSIIMINGVQV
+612 SKLNSLIMINGVQV

-637 TILDIEATYPGYVTY
+637 TILDIEVTYPGYATCS
-652 SRRMSISEDTD
+652 SRMTISEDTD
-663 LDIVLEKS
+663 LNIVLEKTD
-671 ENLSTYRVYV
+671 NLSSYRVYI

-716 EGYETYENELFID
+716 DGYETYENELFID
-729 QDYIININ
+729 QDYIIYIN
-737 LKKKV
+737 LEKIDEKL
-742 DINIETVIPE
+742 I

>member
-1 MRFFFI
+1 MY
-7 NRNNT
+7 
-12 SKNKI
+12 
-17 MHDFSNNFK
+17 DFSNAFK
-26 ERIKSLNVQD
+26 EQIKGLNVQS
-36 ITDKIL
+36 TSAKIL

-51 VQKVDSKVLISF
+51 IQNQDGKVLISF
-63 KEFESDSLL
+63 KEFESNSLL

-77 VNVDFVQLSKNT
+77 VNVDFVQLSKNV
-89 LKINNLDS
+89 LKINNLNS

-103 KTCQNNLDKTL
+103 KTCRTKNFDKTL
-114 ENENYLTIEKYA
+114 ENENHLTIEKYA
-126 VQDFVTEV
+126 IQDFVTEV
-134 IKDYFKESVTTE
+134 VKDYFKESVTNE
-146 KVYTISVKP
+146 KVYTITVSP
-155 QDSLLIVND
+155 QDALLIVND

-179 ENSEIKVYIS
+179 ENSEIKVYVS
-189 SENYEPLEET
+189 HDNYEPVEET

-213 KPVLCAFNLVTVPET
+213 KPVLCTFNLVTVPET

-261 SDLET
+261 SDPEYT
-266 GYSEIPLVKNGRVYQ
+266 YSEIPLVKNDRVYQ

-294 KKRLYKDITETILF
+294 KKRLYKDISKTILF

-400 DSSDLYIN
+400 DSADLYIN
-408 NLKIDSTSYS
+408 NLKIDSGAYS
-418 EQFIEGS
+418 EKLIEGS

-431 EKSGYVPI
+431 EKSGYVP
-439 VERFYITHDI
+439 VTERFYITHDI
-449 EKEYTLTEKLPEK
+449 EKEYVLTEKLPEK
-462 VLSISVEPQDAYLIL
+462 VLSISVEPQDAYLML

-504 YKAITENIILNS
+504 YKAITESIIVNS
-516 DIEKKYILEEVQIE
+516 DIEKNYVLEEVQIN
-530 KPILNIDCNIPDAT
+530 KPILNIDCNVEDAT
-544 LVVNNDFIS
+544 LVVNNDFVT
-553 LPASIYGVPGSLYS
+553 LPASIYGNPGSLYS
-567 VMISKEGYKTYTNEI
+567 IMISKEGFKTYTNEI

-592 ELEKLSE
+592 ELEKLSSE
-599 LELTDKVKLKVNC
+599 ELTDIVKLNVKC
-612 SKLNSIIMINGVQV
+612 SKLNSLIMINGVQV

-637 TILDIEATYPGYVTY
+637 TILDIEVTYPGYATCS
-652 SRRMSISEDTD
+652 SRMTISEDTD
-663 LDIVLEKS
+663 LNIVLEKTD
-671 ENLSTYRVYV
+671 NLSSYRVYI
-681 YNTTGATLTVNDK
+681 YNTTGATLTVNGK

-716 EGYETYENELFID
+716 DGYETYENELFID
-729 QDYIININ
+729 QDYIIYIN
-737 LKKKV
+737 LEKIDEKL
-742 DINIETVIPE
+742 I

>member
-1 MRFFFI
+1 MY
-7 NRNNT
+7 
-12 SKNKI
+12 
-17 MHDFSNNFK
+17 DFSNAFK
-26 ERIKSLNVQD
+26 EQIKGLNVQS
-36 ITDKIL
+36 ISAKIL

-51 VQKVDSKVLISF
+51 IQNQDGKVLISF
-63 KEFESDSLL
+63 KEFESNSVL

-77 VNVDFVQLSKNT
+77 VNVDFVQLSKNV
-89 LKINNLDS
+89 LKINNLNS

-103 KTCQNNLDKTL
+103 KTCRTKNFDKTL

-126 VQDFVTEV
+126 IQDFVTEV
-134 IKDYFKESVTTE
+134 IKDYFKESVTNE

-155 QDSLLIVND
+155 QDALLIVND

-179 ENSEIKVYIS
+179 ENSEIKVYVS
-189 SENYEPLEET
+189 HDNYEPVEET

-261 SDLET
+261 SDPEYA
-266 GYSEIPLVKNGRVYQ
+266 YSEIPLVKNDRVYQ

-294 KKRLYKDITETILF
+294 KKRLYKDISETILF

-313 EVLDLEKYCI
+313 KVLDLEKYCI

-400 DSSDLYIN
+400 DSADLFIN
-408 NLKIDSTSYS
+408 NLKIDSGAYS
-418 EQFIEGS
+418 EKLIEGS

-431 EKSGYVPI
+431 EKSGYVP
-439 VERFYITHDI
+439 VTERFYITHDI
-449 EKEYTLTEKLPEK
+449 EKEYVLTEKLPEK
-462 VLSISVEPQDAYLIL
+462 VLSISVEPQDAYLML

-494 EIQIKAFKSG
+494 EIQIKVFKSG
-504 YKAITENIILNS
+504 YKAITENIIVNS
-516 DIEKKYILEEVQIE
+516 DIEKNYVLEEVQIN
-530 KPILNIDCNIPDAT
+530 KPILNIDCNVEDAT
-544 LVVNNDFIS
+544 LVVNNDFVT
-553 LPASIYGVPGSLYS
+553 LPASIYGNPGSLYS
-567 VMISKEGYKTYTNEI
+567 IMISKEGFKTYTNEI

-592 ELEKLSE
+592 ELEKLSSEE
-599 LELTDKVKLKVNC
+599 LIDKVKLNVKC
-612 SKLNSIIMINGVQV
+612 SKLNSLIMINGVQV

-637 TILDIEATYPGYVTY
+637 TILDIEVTYPGYATCS
-652 SRRMSISEDTD
+652 SRMTISEDTD
-663 LDIVLEKS
+663 LNIVLEKTD
-671 ENLSTYRVYV
+671 NLSSYRVYI

-716 EGYETYENELFID
+716 DGYETYENELFID
-729 QDYIININ
+729 QDYIIYIN
-737 LKKKV
+737 LEKIDEKL
-742 DINIETVIPE
+742 I

>member
-1 MRFFFI
+1 MY
-7 NRNNT
+7 
-12 SKNKI
+12 
-17 MHDFSNNFK
+17 DFSNAFK
-26 ERIKSLNVQD
+26 EQIKGLNVQS
-36 ITDKIL
+36 TSAKIL

-51 VQKVDSKVLISF
+51 IQNQDGKVLISF
-63 KEFESDSLL
+63 KEFESNSLL

-77 VNVDFVQLSKNT
+77 VNVDFVQLSKNV
-89 LKINNLDS
+89 LKINNLNS

-103 KTCQNNLDKTL
+103 KTCRTKNFDKTL
-114 ENENYLTIEKYA
+114 ENENHLTIEKYA
-126 VQDFVTEV
+126 IQDFVTEV
-134 IKDYFKESVTTE
+134 VKDYFKECVTNE

-155 QDSLLIVND
+155 QDALLIVND
-164 EIVTTI
+164 EKVTTI

-179 ENSEIKVYIS
+179 ENSEIKVYVS
-189 SENYEPLEET
+189 HDNYEPVEET
-199 ITLSSEKSVFNFEL
+199 IVVTSDKTLFNFNLE
-213 KPVLCAFNLVTVPET
+213 PVLCEFNLVTVPET

-261 SDLET
+261 SDPEYT
-266 GYSEIPLVKNGRVYQ
+266 YSEIPLVKNDRVYQ

-294 KKRLYKDITETILF
+294 KKRLYKDISKTILF

-400 DSSDLYIN
+400 DSADLYIN
-408 NLKIDSTSYS
+408 NLKIDSGAYS
-418 EQFIEGS
+418 EKLIEGS

-431 EKSGYVPI
+431 EKSGYVP
-439 VERFYITHDI
+439 VTERFYITQDI
-449 EKEYTLTEKLPEK
+449 EKEYVLTEKLPEK

-494 EIQIKAFKSG
+494 EIQIKVFKSG
-504 YKAITENIILNS
+504 YKAITENIIVNS
-516 DIEKKYILEEVQIE
+516 DIEKNYVLEEVQIN
-530 KPILNIDCNIPDAT
+530 KPILNIDCNVEDAV
-544 LVVNNDFIS
+544 LVVNNDFVT
-553 LPASIYGVPGSLYS
+553 LPASIYGNPGSLYS
-567 VMISKEGYKTYTNEI
+567 IMISKEGFKTYTNEI

-592 ELEKLSE
+592 ELEKLSSE
-599 LELTDKVKLKVNC
+599 ELTDKVKLNVKC
-612 SKLNSIIMINGVQV
+612 SKLNSLIMINGVQV

-637 TILDIEATYPGYVTY
+637 TILDIEVTYPGYATCS
-652 SRRMSISEDTD
+652 SRMTISEDTD
-663 LDIVLEKS
+663 LNIVLEKTD
-671 ENLSTYRVYV
+671 NLSSYRVYI
-681 YNTTGATLTVNDK
+681 YNTTGATLTVNGK

-716 EGYETYENELFID
+716 DGYETYENELFID
-729 QDYIININ
+729 QDYIIYIN
-737 LKKKV
+737 LEKI
-742 DINIETVIPE
+742 DES

>member
-1 MRFFFI
+1 MY
-7 NRNNT
+7 
-12 SKNKI
+12 
-17 MHDFSNNFK
+17 DFSNAFK
-26 ERIKSLNVQD
+26 EQIKGLNVQS
-36 ITDKIL
+36 ISAKIL

-51 VQKVDSKVLISF
+51 IQNQDGKVLISF
-63 KEFESDSLL
+63 KEFESNSVL

-77 VNVDFVQLSKNT
+77 VNVDFVQLSKNV
-89 LKINNLDS
+89 LKINNLNS

-103 KTCQNNLDKTL
+103 KTCRTKNFDKTL
-114 ENENYLTIEKYA
+114 ENENHLTIEKYA
-126 VQDFVTEV
+126 IQDFVTEV
-134 IKDYFKESVTTE
+134 VKDYFKESVTNE
-146 KVYTISVKP
+146 KVYTITVSP
-155 QDSLLIVND
+155 QDALLIVND
-164 EIVTTI
+164 EKVTTI

-179 ENSEIKVYIS
+179 ENSEIKVYVS
-189 SENYEPLEET
+189 HDNYEPVEET
-199 ITLSSEKSVFNFEL
+199 IALSSEKSVFNFEL
-213 KPVLCAFNLVTVPET
+213 KPVLCEFNLVTVPET

-261 SDLET
+261 SDPEYT
-266 GYSEIPLVKNGRVYQ
+266 YSEIPLVKNDRVYQ

-294 KKRLYKDITETILF
+294 KKRLYKDISETILF

-313 EVLDLEKYCI
+313 KVLDLEKYCI

-400 DSSDLYIN
+400 DSADLYIN
-408 NLKIDSTSYS
+408 NLKIDSGAYS
-418 EQFIEGS
+418 EQLIEGS
-425 VVDVRV
+425 IVDVRV
-431 EKSGYVPI
+431 EKSGYVP
-439 VERFYITHDI
+439 VTERFYITHDI
-449 EKEYTLTEKLPEK
+449 EKEYVLTEKLPEK
-462 VLSISVEPQDAYLIL
+462 VLSISVEPQDAYLML

-494 EIQIKAFKSG
+494 EIQIKVFKSG
-504 YKAITENIILNS
+504 YKAITENIIVNS
-516 DIEKKYILEEVQIE
+516 DIEKNYVLEEVQIN
-530 KPILNIDCNIPDAT
+530 KPILNIDCNVEDAV
-544 LVVNNDFIS
+544 LVVNNDFVT
-553 LPASIYGVPGSLYS
+553 LPASIYGNPGSLYS
-567 VMISKEGYKTYTNEI
+567 IMISKEGFKTYTNEI

-592 ELEKLSE
+592 ELEKLSSE
-599 LELTDKVKLKVNC
+599 ELTDKVKLNVKC
-612 SKLNSIIMINGVQV
+612 SKLNSLIMINGVQV

-637 TILDIEATYPGYVTY
+637 TILDIEVTYPGYATCS
-652 SRRMSISEDTD
+652 SRMTISEDTD
-663 LDIVLEKS
+663 LNIVLEKTD
-671 ENLSTYRVYV
+671 NLSSYRVYI
-681 YNTTGATLTVNDK
+681 YNTTGATLTVNGK

-716 EGYETYENELFID
+716 DGYETYENELFID
-729 QDYIININ
+729 QDYIIYIN
-737 LKKKV
+737 LEKIDEKL
-742 DINIETVIPE
+742 I

>member
-1 MRFFFI
+1 
-7 NRNNT
+7 
-12 SKNKI
+12 

-26 ERIKSLNVQD
+26 ERIKGLNVQS
-36 ITDKIL
+36 ISDKIL

-51 VQKVDSKVLISF
+51 VQQDDGKVLISF
-63 KEFESDSLL
+63 KEFESNSLL

-77 VNVDFVQLSKNT
+77 VNVDFVQLSKNV

-103 KTCQNNLDKTL
+103 KTCRTKNFDKTL

-126 VQDFVTEV
+126 IQDFVTEV
-134 IKDYFKESVTTE
+134 IKDYFKESVTNE
-146 KVYTISVKP
+146 KVYTISIKP
-155 QDSLLIVND
+155 QDALLIVND

-189 SENYEPLEET
+189 SDNYEPIEET

-261 SDLET
+261 SDLEYT
-266 GYSEIPLVKNGRVYQ
+266 YSEIPLVKNGRVYQ

-294 KKRLYKDITETILF
+294 KKRLYKDISETILF

-313 EVLDLEKYCI
+313 EVLDLEKHCI

-345 YKTELGVN
+345 YKTELAVN

-363 TGEVYKN
+363 SGEVYKN

-400 DSSDLYIN
+400 DSADLFIN
-408 NLKIDSTSYS
+408 NLKIDSGTYS
-418 EQFIEGS
+418 EKLIEGS

-431 EKSGYVPI
+431 EKSGYVP
-439 VERFYITHDI
+439 VSERFYITQDI
-449 EKEYTLTEKLPEK
+449 EKEYILTEKLPEK

-477 NGQQVTNPYTGM
+477 NGQQVTNPYSGM

-504 YKAITENIILNS
+504 YKAITENIVVNS
-516 DIEKKYILEEVQIE
+516 DIEKNYSLEEVQIE
-530 KPILNIDCNIPDAT
+530 KPILNIDCNVEDAV

-553 LPASIYGVPGSLYS
+553 LPASIYGNPGSLYS
-567 VMISKEGYKTYTNEI
+567 VMISKEGFKTYTNEI
-582 RLVENTDLHV
+582 RLLENTDLHV
-592 ELEKLSE
+592 ELEELSE
-599 LELTDKVKLKVNC
+599 SELTDKVKLKVNC

-626 DNNSTVEYPRG
+626 DNNSTLEYPRG
-637 TILDIEATYPGYVTY
+637 TILDIEATYPGYATY
-652 SRRMSISEDTD
+652 SSRMTISEDSD
-663 LDIVLEKS
+663 LDIVLEKTD
-671 ENLSTYRVYV
+671 NLSSYRVYV

-694 QVAAPYV
+694 QVSAPFV

-716 EGYETYENELFID
+716 DGYETYENELFID
-729 QDYIININ
+729 QDYIIYIN
-737 LKKKV
+737 LQKL
-742 DINIETVIPE
+742 

>member
-1 MRFFFI
+1 MY
-7 NRNNT
+7 
-12 SKNKI
+12 
-17 MHDFSNNFK
+17 DFSNAFK
-26 ERIKSLNVQD
+26 EQIKGLNVQS
-36 ITDKIL
+36 ISAKIL

-51 VQKVDSKVLISF
+51 IQNQDGKVLISF
-63 KEFESDSLL
+63 KEFESNSVL

-77 VNVDFVQLSKNT
+77 VNVDFVQLSKNV
-89 LKINNLDS
+89 LKINNLNS

-103 KTCQNNLDKTL
+103 KTCRTKNFDKTL

-134 IKDYFKESVTTE
+134 IKDYFKESVTNE
-146 KVYTISVKP
+146 KVYTITVSP
-155 QDSLLIVND
+155 QDALLIVND

-189 SENYEPLEET
+189 SDNYEPVEET
-199 ITLSSEKSVFNFEL
+199 INLSSEKSVFNFEL
-213 KPVLCAFNLVTVPET
+213 KPVLCTFNLVTVPET

-261 SDLET
+261 SDPEYT
-266 GYSEIPLVKNGRVYQ
+266 YSEIPLVKNDRVYQ

-294 KKRLYKDITETILF
+294 KKRLYKDISKTILF

-400 DSSDLYIN
+400 DSADLFIN
-408 NLKIDSTSYS
+408 NLKIDSNTYS
-418 EQFIEGS
+418 EKLIEGS

-431 EKSGYVPI
+431 EKSGYVP
-439 VERFYITHDI
+439 VTERFYITRDI
-449 EKEYTLTEKLPEK
+449 EKEYVLTEKLPEK

-504 YKAITENIILNS
+504 YKAITENIIVNS
-516 DIEKKYILEEVQIE
+516 DIEKNYVLEEVQIN
-530 KPILNIDCNIPDAT
+530 KPILNIDCNVEDAV
-544 LVVNNDFIS
+544 LVVNNDFVT
-553 LPASIYGVPGSLYS
+553 LPASIYGDPGSLYS
-567 VMISKEGYKTYTNEI
+567 IMISKEGFKTYTNEI

-592 ELEKLSE
+592 ELEKLSSE
-599 LELTDKVKLKVNC
+599 ELTDIVKLNVKC
-612 SKLNSIIMINGVQV
+612 SKLNSLIMINGVQV

-637 TILDIEATYPGYVTY
+637 TILDIEVTYPGYATCS
-652 SRRMSISEDTD
+652 SRMTISEDTD
-663 LDIVLEKS
+663 LNIVLEKAD
-671 ENLSTYRVYV
+671 NLSSYRVYI
-681 YNTTGATLTVNDK
+681 YNTTGATLTVNGK

-716 EGYETYENELFID
+716 DGYETYENELFID
-729 QDYIININ
+729 QDYIIYIN
-737 LKKKV
+737 LEKIDEKL
-742 DINIETVIPE
+742 I

>member
-1 MRFFFI
+1 MY
-7 NRNNT
+7 
-12 SKNKI
+12 
-17 MHDFSNNFK
+17 DFSNAFK
-26 ERIKSLNVQD
+26 EQIKGLNVQS
-36 ITDKIL
+36 ISAKIL

-51 VQKVDSKVLISF
+51 IQNQDGKVLISF
-63 KEFESDSLL
+63 KEFESNSLL

-77 VNVDFVQLSKNT
+77 VNVDFVQLSKNV
-89 LKINNLDS
+89 LKINNLNS

-103 KTCQNNLDKTL
+103 KTCRTKNFDKTL

-126 VQDFVTEV
+126 IQDFVTEV
-134 IKDYFKESVTTE
+134 VKDYFKESVTNE

-155 QDSLLIVND
+155 QDALLIVND
-164 EIVTTI
+164 EKVTTI

-179 ENSEIKVYIS
+179 ENSEIKVYVS
-189 SENYEPLEET
+189 HDNYEPVEET
-199 ITLSSEKSVFNFEL
+199 IVVTSDKTLFNFNLE
-213 KPVLCAFNLVTVPET
+213 PVLCTFNLVTVPET

-261 SDLET
+261 SDPEYT
-266 GYSEIPLVKNGRVYQ
+266 YSEIPLVKNDRVYQ

-294 KKRLYKDITETILF
+294 KKRLYKDISETILF

-313 EVLDLEKYCI
+313 KVLDLEKYCI

-400 DSSDLYIN
+400 DSADLYIN
-408 NLKIDSTSYS
+408 NLKIDSNSYS
-418 EQFIEGS
+418 EKLIEGS

-431 EKSGYVPI
+431 EKSGYVP
-439 VERFYITHDI
+439 VTERFYITHDI
-449 EKEYTLTEKLPEK
+449 EKEYVLTEKLPEK

-494 EIQIKAFKSG
+494 EIQIKVFKSG
-504 YKAITENIILNS
+504 YKAITENIIVNS
-516 DIEKKYILEEVQIE
+516 DIEKNYVLEEVQIN
-530 KPILNIDCNIPDAT
+530 KPILNIDCNVEDAV
-544 LVVNNDFIS
+544 LVVNNDFVT

-567 VMISKEGYKTYTNEI
+567 IMISKEGYKTYTNEI

-592 ELEKLSE
+592 ELEKLSSE
-599 LELTDKVKLKVNC
+599 ELTDIVKLNVKC
-612 SKLNSIIMINGVQV
+612 SKLNSLIMINGVQV

-637 TILDIEATYPGYVTY
+637 TILDIEVTYPGYATCS
-652 SRRMSISEDTD
+652 SRMTISEDTD
-663 LDIVLEKS
+663 LNIVLEKTD
-671 ENLSTYRVYV
+671 NLSSYRVYI
-681 YNTTGATLTVNDK
+681 YNTTGATLTVNGK

-716 EGYETYENELFID
+716 DGYETYENELFID
-729 QDYIININ
+729 QDYIIYIN
-737 LKKKV
+737 LEKIDEKL
-742 DINIETVIPE
+742 I

>member
-1 MRFFFI
+1 MY
-7 NRNNT
+7 
-12 SKNKI
+12 
-17 MHDFSNNFK
+17 DFSNAFK
-26 ERIKSLNVQD
+26 EQIKGLNVQS
-36 ITDKIL
+36 ISAKIL

-51 VQKVDSKVLISF
+51 IQNQDGKVLISF
-63 KEFESDSLL
+63 KEFESNSVL

-77 VNVDFVQLSKNT
+77 VNVDFVQLSKNV
-89 LKINNLDS
+89 LKINNLNS

-103 KTCQNNLDKTL
+103 KTCRTKNFDKTL

-126 VQDFVTEV
+126 IQDFVTEV
-134 IKDYFKESVTTE
+134 IKDYFKESVTNE
-146 KVYTISVKP
+146 KVYTITVSP
-155 QDSLLIVND
+155 QDALLIVND
-164 EIVTTI
+164 EKVTTI

-179 ENSEIKVYIS
+179 ENSEIKVYVS
-189 SENYEPLEET
+189 HDNYEPVEET

-213 KPVLCAFNLVTVPET
+213 KPVLCTFNLVTVPET

-261 SDLET
+261 SDPEYT
-266 GYSEIPLVKNGRVYQ
+266 YSEIPLVKNDRVYQ

-294 KKRLYKDITETILF
+294 KKRLYKDISETILC

-313 EVLDLEKYCI
+313 KVLDLEKYCI

-400 DSSDLYIN
+400 DSADLYIN
-408 NLKIDSTSYS
+408 NLKIDSNSYS
-418 EQFIEGS
+418 EKLIEGS

-431 EKSGYVPI
+431 EKSGYVP
-439 VERFYITHDI
+439 VTERFYITQDI
-449 EKEYTLTEKLPEK
+449 EKEYVLTEKLPEK

-494 EIQIKAFKSG
+494 EIQIKVFKSG
-504 YKAITENIILNS
+504 YKAITENIIVNS
-516 DIEKKYILEEVQIE
+516 DIEKNYVLEEVQIN
-530 KPILNIDCNIPDAT
+530 KPILNIDCNVEDAV
-544 LVVNNDFIS
+544 LVVNNDFVT
-553 LPASIYGVPGSLYS
+553 LPASIYGNPGSLYS
-567 VMISKEGYKTYTNEI
+567 IMISKEGFKTYTNEI

-592 ELEKLSE
+592 ELEKLSSE
-599 LELTDKVKLKVNC
+599 ELTDKVKLNVKC
-612 SKLNSIIMINGVQV
+612 SKLNSLIMINGVQV

-637 TILDIEATYPGYVTY
+637 TILDIEVTYPGYATCS
-652 SRRMSISEDTD
+652 SRMTISEDTD
-663 LDIVLEKS
+663 LNIVLEKTD
-671 ENLSTYRVYV
+671 NLSSYRVYI
-681 YNTTGATLTVNDK
+681 YNTTGATLTVNGK

-701 SDFEYGSKVK
+701 ADFEYGSKVK

-716 EGYETYENELFID
+716 DGYETYENELFID
-729 QDYIININ
+729 QDYIIYIN
-737 LKKKV
+737 LEKIDEKL
-742 DINIETVIPE
+742 I

>member
-1 MRFFFI
+1 MY
-7 NRNNT
+7 
-12 SKNKI
+12 
-17 MHDFSNNFK
+17 DFSNAFK
-26 ERIKSLNVQD
+26 EQIKGLNVQS
-36 ITDKIL
+36 ISAKIL

-51 VQKVDSKVLISF
+51 IQNQDGKVLISF
-63 KEFESDSLL
+63 KEFESNSVL

-77 VNVDFVQLSKNT
+77 VNVDFVQLSKNV
-89 LKINNLDS
+89 LKINNLNS

-103 KTCQNNLDKTL
+103 KTCRTKNFDKTL

-126 VQDFVTEV
+126 IQDFVTEV
-134 IKDYFKESVTTE
+134 IKDYFKESVTNE
-146 KVYTISVKP
+146 KVYTITVSP
-155 QDSLLIVND
+155 QDALLIVND
-164 EIVTTI
+164 EKVTTI
-170 NGTYSDKAP
+170 NGTFSDKAP
-179 ENSEIKVYIS
+179 ENSEIKVYVS
-189 SENYEPLEET
+189 HDNYEPAEET
-199 ITLSSEKSVFNFEL
+199 INLSSEKSVFNFEL
-213 KPVLCAFNLVTVPET
+213 KPVLCEFNLVTVPET

-261 SDLET
+261 SDPEYT
-266 GYSEIPLVKNGRVYQ
+266 YSEIPLVKNDRVYQ

-294 KKRLYKDITETILF
+294 KKRLYKDISKTILF

-400 DSSDLYIN
+400 DSADLYIN
-408 NLKIDSTSYS
+408 NLKIDSGAYS
-418 EQFIEGS
+418 EKLIEGS

-431 EKSGYVPI
+431 EKSGYVP
-439 VERFYITHDI
+439 VTERFYITHDI
-449 EKEYTLTEKLPEK
+449 EKEYVLTEKLPEK

-494 EIQIKAFKSG
+494 EIQIKVFKSG
-504 YKAITENIILNS
+504 YKAITENIIVNS
-516 DIEKKYILEEVQIE
+516 DIEKNYVLEEVQIN
-530 KPILNIDCNIPDAT
+530 KPILNIDCNVEDAV
-544 LVVNNDFIS
+544 LVVNNDFVT
-553 LPASIYGVPGSLYS
+553 LPASIYGNPGSLYS
-567 VMISKEGYKTYTNEI
+567 IMISKEGFKTYTNEI

-592 ELEKLSE
+592 ELEKLSSE
-599 LELTDKVKLKVNC
+599 ELTDIVKLNVKC
-612 SKLNSIIMINGVQV
+612 SKLNSLIMINGVQV

-637 TILDIEATYPGYVTY
+637 TILDIEVTYPGYATCS
-652 SRRMSISEDTD
+652 SRMTISEDTD
-663 LDIVLEKS
+663 LNIVLEKTD
-671 ENLSTYRVYV
+671 NLSSYRVYI
-681 YNTTGATLTVNDK
+681 YNTTGATLTVNGK

-716 EGYETYENELFID
+716 DGYETYENELFID
-729 QDYIININ
+729 QDYIIYIN
-737 LKKKV
+737 LEKIDEKL
-742 DINIETVIPE
+742 I

>member
-1 MRFFFI
+1 MY
-7 NRNNT
+7 
-12 SKNKI
+12 
-17 MHDFSNNFK
+17 DFSNAFK
-26 ERIKSLNVQD
+26 EQIKGLNVQS
-36 ITDKIL
+36 ISAKIL
-42 TVLNNAFDS
+42 TVLNDAFDS
-51 VQKVDSKVLISF
+51 IQNQDGKVLISF
-63 KEFESDSLL
+63 KEFESNSVL

-77 VNVDFVQLSKNT
+77 VNVDFVQLSKNV
-89 LKINNLDS
+89 LKINNLNS

-103 KTCQNNLDKTL
+103 KTCRTQNFDKTL

-126 VQDFVTEV
+126 IQDFVTEV
-134 IKDYFKESVTTE
+134 VKDYFKESIVNE

-155 QDSLLIVND
+155 QDATLIVND
-164 EIVTTI
+164 KIVTTI
-170 NGTYSDKAP
+170 NGTYSDKVP
-179 ENSEIKVYIS
+179 ENTEIKVYVSHDNYQSIE
-189 SENYEPLEET
+189 ENIVVT
-199 ITLSSEKSVFNFEL
+199 SDKTLFNFNLE
-213 KPVLCAFNLVTVPET
+213 PVLCAFNLVTVPET

-261 SDLET
+261 SDPEYT
-266 GYSEIPLVKNGRVYQ
+266 YSEIPLVKNDRVYQ

-294 KKRLYKDITETILF
+294 KKRLYKDITKTILF
-308 ERDIF
+308 DRDIF

-392 FDFDIKVE
+392 FDFDIRVE
-400 DSSDLYIN
+400 DSADLYIN
-408 NLKIDSTSYS
+408 NLKIDSNSYS
-418 EQFIEGS
+418 EKLIEGS
-425 VVDVRV
+425 VVVVRV
-431 EKSGYVPI
+431 EKSGYVP
-439 VERFYITHDI
+439 VTERFYITHDI
-449 EKEYTLTEKLPEK
+449 EKEYVLTEKLPEK

-494 EIQIKAFKSG
+494 EIQIKVFKSG
-504 YKAITENIILNS
+504 YKAITENIIVNS
-516 DIEKKYILEEVQIE
+516 DIEKNYILEEVQVN
-530 KPILNIDCNIPDAT
+530 KPILNIDCNVEDAT
-544 LVVNNDFIS
+544 LVVNNDFVT
-553 LPASIYGVPGSLYS
+553 LPASIYGNPGSLYS
-567 VMISKEGYKTYTNEI
+567 IMISKEGYKTYTNEI

-592 ELEKLSE
+592 ELEKLSSE
-599 LELTDKVKLKVNC
+599 ELTDIVKLNVKC
-612 SKLNSIIMINGVQV
+612 SKLNSLIMINGVQV

-637 TILDIEATYPGYVTY
+637 TILDIEVTYPGYATCS
-652 SRRMSISEDTD
+652 SRMTISEDTD
-663 LDIVLEKS
+663 LNIVLEKTD
-671 ENLSTYRVYV
+671 NLSSYRVYI

-694 QVAAPYV
+694 QVAAPFV

-716 EGYETYENELFID
+716 DGYETYENELFID
-729 QDYIININ
+729 QDYIIYIN
-737 LKKKV
+737 LDKI
-742 DINIETVIPE
+742 DETLKL

>member
-1 MRFFFI
+1 MY
-7 NRNNT
+7 
-12 SKNKI
+12 
-17 MHDFSNNFK
+17 DFSNAFK
-26 ERIKSLNVQD
+26 EQIKGLNVQS
-36 ITDKIL
+36 ISDKIL
-42 TVLNNAFDS
+42 NVLNNAFDS
-51 VQKVDSKVLISF
+51 VQRDDSKVLISF
-63 KEFESDSLL
+63 KEFETNSVL

-77 VNVDFVQLSKNT
+77 VNVDFVQLSKNV

-103 KTCQNNLDKTL
+103 KTCRTKNFDKTL

-126 VQDFVTEV
+126 IQDFVTE
-134 IKDYFKESVTTE
+134 ILKDYFKESIVNE

-155 QDSLLIVND
+155 LDALLVVND
-164 EIVTTI
+164 KIVTTI

-179 ENSEIKVYIS
+179 ENSEIKVYVSHDNYQSIE
-189 SENYEPLEET
+189 ENIVVT
-199 ITLSSEKSVFNFEL
+199 SDKTLFNFNLE
-213 KPVLCAFNLVTVPET
+213 PVLCAFNLVTVPET

-261 SDLET
+261 SDPEYT
-266 GYSEIPLVKNGRVYQ
+266 YSEIPLVKNGRVYQ
-281 CSVNKGSEFVLQV
+281 CSVNKGSEFVLRV
-294 KKRLYKDITETILF
+294 KKRLYKDISETILF
-308 ERDIF
+308 EKDIF
-313 EVLDLEKYCI
+313 KVLDLEKYCI

-400 DSSDLYIN
+400 DSADLYIN
-408 NLKIDSTSYS
+408 NLKIDSGAYS
-418 EQFIEGS
+418 EKLIEGS

-431 EKSGYVPI
+431 EKSGYVP
-439 VERFYITHDI
+439 VTERFYITHDI
-449 EKEYTLTEKLPEK
+449 EKEYILTEKLPEK
-462 VLSISVEPQDAYLIL
+462 VLSISVEPQDAYLML

-489 FTENS
+489 YTENS
-494 EIQIKAFKSG
+494 EIQIKVFKPG
-504 YKAITENIILNS
+504 YKAITENIVVNS
-516 DIEKKYILEEVQIE
+516 DIEKNYILEEVQIN
-530 KPILNIDCNIPDAT
+530 KPILNIDCNVEDAV

-553 LPASIYGVPGSLYS
+553 LPASIYGNPGSLYS
-567 VMISKEGYKTYTNEI
+567 IMISKEGFKTYTNEI

-592 ELEKLSE
+592 ELEKLSSEE
-599 LELTDKVKLKVNC
+599 LIDKVKLNVKC
-612 SKLNSIIMINGVQV
+612 SKLNSLIMINGVQV

-637 TILDIEATYPGYVTY
+637 TILDIEVTYPGYATCS
-652 SRRMSISEDTD
+652 SRMTISEDTD
-663 LDIVLEKS
+663 LNIVLEKTD
-671 ENLSTYRVYV
+671 NLSSYRVYI
-681 YNTTGATLTVNDK
+681 YNTTGATLTVNGK
-694 QVAAPYV
+694 QVAAPFV

-716 EGYETYENELFID
+716 DGYETYENELFID
-729 QDYIININ
+729 QDYIIYIN
-737 LKKKV
+737 LEKIDEKM
-742 DINIETVIPE
+742 I

>member
-1 MRFFFI
+1 MY
-7 NRNNT
+7 
-12 SKNKI
+12 
-17 MHDFSNNFK
+17 DFSNAFK
-26 ERIKSLNVQD
+26 EQIKGLNVQS
-36 ITDKIL
+36 ISAKIL

-51 VQKVDSKVLISF
+51 IQNQDGKVLISF
-63 KEFESDSLL
+63 KEFESNSVL

-77 VNVDFVQLSKNT
+77 VNVDFVQLSKNV
-89 LKINNLDS
+89 LKINNLNS

-103 KTCQNNLDKTL
+103 KTCRTKNFDKTL

-126 VQDFVTEV
+126 IQDFVTEV
-134 IKDYFKESVTTE
+134 VKDYFKESIVNE

-155 QDSLLIVND
+155 QDATLIVND
-164 EIVTTI
+164 KIVTTI
-170 NGTYSDKAP
+170 NGTYSDKTP
-179 ENSEIKVYIS
+179 ENTEIKVYVSHDNYQSIE
-189 SENYEPLEET
+189 ENIIVT
-199 ITLSSEKSVFNFEL
+199 SDKTLFNFNLE
-213 KPVLCAFNLVTVPET
+213 PVLCTFNLVTVPET

-261 SDLET
+261 SDPEYT
-266 GYSEIPLVKNGRVYQ
+266 YSEIPLVKNDRVYQ

-294 KKRLYKDITETILF
+294 KKRLYKDISKTILF

-392 FDFDIKVE
+392 FDFDIRVE
-400 DSSDLYIN
+400 DSADLFIN
-408 NLKIDSTSYS
+408 NLKIDSNSYS
-418 EQFIEGS
+418 EKLIEGS

-431 EKSGYVPI
+431 EKSGYVP
-439 VERFYITHDI
+439 VTERFYITHDI
-449 EKEYTLTEKLPEK
+449 EKEYVLTEKLPEK

-504 YKAITENIILNS
+504 YKAITENIIVNS
-516 DIEKKYILEEVQIE
+516 DIEKNYVLEEVQIN
-530 KPILNIDCNIPDAT
+530 KPILNIDCNVEDAT
-544 LVVNNDFIS
+544 LVVNNDFVT
-553 LPASIYGVPGSLYS
+553 LPASIYGNPGSLYS
-567 VMISKEGYKTYTNEI
+567 IMISKEGYKTYTNEI

-592 ELEKLSE
+592 ELEKLSSE
-599 LELTDKVKLKVNC
+599 ELTDIVKLNVKC
-612 SKLNSIIMINGVQV
+612 SKLNSLIMINGVQV

-637 TILDIEATYPGYVTY
+637 TILDIEVTYPGYATCS
-652 SRRMSISEDTD
+652 SRMTISEDTD
-663 LDIVLEKS
+663 LNIVLEKTD
-671 ENLSTYRVYV
+671 NLSSYRVYI
-681 YNTTGATLTVNDK
+681 YNTTGATLTVNGK

-716 EGYETYENELFID
+716 DGYETYENELFID
-729 QDYIININ
+729 QDYIIYIN
-737 LKKKV
+737 LEKIDEKV
-742 DINIETVIPE
+742 

>member
-1 MRFFFI
+1 MY
-7 NRNNT
+7 
-12 SKNKI
+12 
-17 MHDFSNNFK
+17 DFSNAFK
-26 ERIKSLNVQD
+26 EQIKGLNVQS
-36 ITDKIL
+36 ISAKIL

-51 VQKVDSKVLISF
+51 IQNQDGKVLISF
-63 KEFESDSLL
+63 KEFESNSVLN
-72 SHIFT
+72 HVFT
-77 VNVDFVQLSKNT
+77 VNVDFVQLSKNV
-89 LKINNLDS
+89 LKINNLNS

-103 KTCQNNLDKTL
+103 KTCRTKNFDKTL

-126 VQDFVTEV
+126 IQDFVTEV
-134 IKDYFKESVTTE
+134 VKDYFKESVTNE
-146 KVYTISVKP
+146 KVYTITVSP
-155 QDSLLIVND
+155 QDALLIVND
-164 EIVTTI
+164 EKVTTI

-179 ENSEIKVYIS
+179 ENSEIKVYVS
-189 SENYEPLEET
+189 HDNYEPIEET
-199 ITLSSEKSVFNFEL
+199 INLSSEKSVFNFEL

-261 SDLET
+261 SDPEYT
-266 GYSEIPLVKNGRVYQ
+266 YSEIPLVKNDRVYQ

-294 KKRLYKDITETILF
+294 KKRLYKDISKTILF

-400 DSSDLYIN
+400 DSADLYIN
-408 NLKIDSTSYS
+408 NLKIDSGAYS
-418 EQFIEGS
+418 EKLIEGS

-431 EKSGYVPI
+431 EKSGYVP
-439 VERFYITHDI
+439 VTERFYITHDI
-449 EKEYTLTEKLPEK
+449 EKEYVLTEKLPEK

-494 EIQIKAFKSG
+494 EIQIKVFKSG
-504 YKAITENIILNS
+504 YKAITENIIVNS
-516 DIEKKYILEEVQIE
+516 DIEKNYVLEEVQIN
-530 KPILNIDCNIPDAT
+530 KPILNIDCNVEDAV
-544 LVVNNDFIS
+544 LVVNNDFVT

-567 VMISKEGYKTYTNEI
+567 IMISKEGFKTYTNEI

-592 ELEKLSE
+592 ELEKLSSE
-599 LELTDKVKLKVNC
+599 ELTDIVKLNVKC
-612 SKLNSIIMINGVQV
+612 SKLNSLIMINGVQV

-637 TILDIEATYPGYVTY
+637 TILDIEVTYPGYATCS
-652 SRRMSISEDTD
+652 SRMTISEDTD
-663 LDIVLEKS
+663 LNIVLEKTD
-671 ENLSTYRVYV
+671 NLSSYRVYI
-681 YNTTGATLTVNDK
+681 YNTTGATLTVNGK

-716 EGYETYENELFID
+716 DGYETYENELFID
-729 QDYIININ
+729 QDYIIYIN
-737 LKKKV
+737 LEKIDEKL
-742 DINIETVIPE
+742 I

>member
-1 MRFFFI
+1 MY
-7 NRNNT
+7 
-12 SKNKI
+12 
-17 MHDFSNNFK
+17 DFSNAFK
-26 ERIKSLNVQD
+26 EQIKGLNVQS
-36 ITDKIL
+36 TSAKIL

-51 VQKVDSKVLISF
+51 IQNQDGKVLISF
-63 KEFESDSLL
+63 KEFESNSLL

-77 VNVDFVQLSKNT
+77 VNVDFVQLSKNV
-89 LKINNLDS
+89 LKINNLNS

-103 KTCQNNLDKTL
+103 KTCRTKNFDKTL

-126 VQDFVTEV
+126 IQDFVTEV
-134 IKDYFKESVTTE
+134 VKDYFKESVTNE
-146 KVYTISVKP
+146 KVYTISVSP
-155 QDSLLIVND
+155 QDALLIVND

-179 ENSEIKVYIS
+179 ENSEIKVYVS
-189 SENYEPLEET
+189 HDNYEPVEET
-199 ITLSSEKSVFNFEL
+199 IVVTSDKTLFNFNLE
-213 KPVLCAFNLVTVPET
+213 PVLCAFNLVTVPET

-261 SDLET
+261 SDPEYT
-266 GYSEIPLVKNGRVYQ
+266 YSEIPLVKNDRVYQ

-294 KKRLYKDITETILF
+294 KKRLYKDISKTILF
-308 ERDIF
+308 DRDIF

-400 DSSDLYIN
+400 DSADLYIN
-408 NLKIDSTSYS
+408 NLKIDSNTYS
-418 EQFIEGS
+418 EKLIEGS

-431 EKSGYVPI
+431 EKSGYVP
-439 VERFYITHDI
+439 VTERFYITHDI
-449 EKEYTLTEKLPEK
+449 EKEYVLTEKLPEK

-504 YKAITENIILNS
+504 YKAITENIIVNS
-516 DIEKKYILEEVQIE
+516 DIEKNYVLEEVQIN
-530 KPILNIDCNIPDAT
+530 KPILNIDCNVEDAV
-544 LVVNNDFIS
+544 LVVNNDFVT
-553 LPASIYGVPGSLYS
+553 LPASIYGNPGSLYS
-567 VMISKEGYKTYTNEI
+567 IMISKEGFKTYTNEI

-592 ELEKLSE
+592 ELEKLSSE
-599 LELTDKVKLKVNC
+599 ELTDKVKLNVKC
-612 SKLNSIIMINGVQV
+612 SKLNSLIMINGVQV

-637 TILDIEATYPGYVTY
+637 TILDIEVTYPGYATCS
-652 SRRMSISEDTD
+652 SRMTISEDTD
-663 LDIVLEKS
+663 LNIVLEKTDT
-671 ENLSTYRVYV
+671 LSSYRVYI
-681 YNTTGATLTVNDK
+681 YNTTGATLTVNGK

-716 EGYETYENELFID
+716 DGYETYENELFID
-729 QDYIININ
+729 QDYIIYIN
-737 LKKKV
+737 LEKIDEKL
-742 DINIETVIPE
+742 I